1 MTATWIIRSDIRLS
15 SDFAGRYVCVLSSTC
30 LQRRGFAFVL
40 FAYLW
45 ELHRSTTRT
54 RTNVNE
60 WHNNPLAPSVNDR
73 LILASIRFS
82 NIAVQENAV
91 QQPVQQRRRTS
102 AKNNNTQ
109 RTERSSFQ
117 HTMHTGE
124 HQRTGCV
131 ESPLRHA
138 EQNTRSPPIA
148 QVPCRAT

>member
-1 MTATWIIRSDIRLS
+1 MI
-15 SDFAGRYVCVLSSTC
+15 
-30 LQRRGFAFVL
+30 
-40 FAYLW
+40 
-45 ELHRSTTRT
+45 
-54 RTNVNE
+54 
-60 WHNNPLAPSVNDR
+60 P
-73 LILASIRFS
+73 ASIRFS

-138 EQNTRSPPIA
+138 EQNTRSPEELKRLYKGLERIWVRVFTILTANVTLGFPPDAPSTPHCSLNATIA
-148 QVPCRAT
+148 SKVCLIPKK